1 MSEIQE
7 IQLLSGTT
15 TTAINLD
22 AYENIDLST
31 HMREL
36 LPYDQTNVIS
46 QAQLFNQE
54 RQQSQKYRIYG
65 TLDFMSIVNGL
76 NKNYNSVFDF
86 FTRPRLGDEFSG
98 VTRNIL
104 NCFDIYLCKP
114 LGNKFSGSTLLV
126 SGNTLATGLTYQLKY
141 EVITNL
147 NNLQI
152 YKSGYGKNIF
162 YDQNYSFNFN
172 IDFDMTNQYDSFN
185 KPITNLYLFLNFKPQ
200 LNGIGQLESVSAN
213 TYTGNTVFRPYLV
226 YTSGSSVNGDWS
238 YYDPNNFEDFQIAR
252 REYTISFYCTG
263 TTGTNI
269 QFKYNPF
276 IPIKLRDFNDQLI
289 TGNITGTSETDK
301 QIPIYAVKIDDNGNY
316 VWEDLLPNGFIDPLS
331 NRGVN
336 YPFVNY
342 RHYIFSNIVVQLAT
356 NLNDTNTRT
365 TFATIELANSS
376 LLYNKPTSD
385 LNNLGNK
392 C

>member
-1 MSEIQE
+1 MSETQP

-22 AYENIDLST
+22 AYENVDLST
-31 HMREL
+31 HMREI

-46 QAQLFNQE
+46 QAQLFNKE
-54 RQQSQKYRIYG
+54 RQQSQKYRVYG

-76 NKNYNSVFDF
+76 SINYKSIDDF
-86 FTRPRLGDEFSG
+86 FTRPRIGAEFSG
-98 VTRNIL
+98 ITRSIL
-104 NCFDIYLCKP
+104 NCFDIYLCRP
-114 LGNKFSGSTLLV
+114 LGNKFSGSTVLV

-141 EVITNL
+141 EIITSP
-147 NNLQI
+147 NNFQI

-162 YDQNYSFNFN
+162 FDQNYSFNFN
-172 IDFDMTNQYDSFN
+172 IDFDAENQYDSFN
-185 KPITNLYLFLNFKPQ
+185 KPLTNLYLFLNFKPHV
-200 LNGIGQLESVSAN
+200 NGSSQLETVSAN
-213 TYTGNTVFRPYLV
+213 TYTGNTIVRPYVV
-226 YTSGSSVNGDWS
+226 YSSGDTVNGDWTF
-238 YYDPNNFEDFQIAR
+238 YDPNEFEDVPVQR
-252 REYTISFYCTG
+252 REYYVTFYCTG
-263 TTGTNI
+263 TTGTSI

-276 IPIKLRDFNDQLI
+276 IPVKLRDFNDQLI

-301 QIPIYAVKIDDNGNY
+301 QIPPYAVKMDDNGNY

-342 RHYIFSNIVVQLAT
+342 RHYIFLNQVIQFAA
-356 NLNDTNTRT
+356 NLNDPNTAF
-365 TFATIELANSS
+365 TFATIALGNSS
-376 LLYNKPTSD
+376 LLYNKPSSN
-385 LNNLGNK
+385 LNNLGKK